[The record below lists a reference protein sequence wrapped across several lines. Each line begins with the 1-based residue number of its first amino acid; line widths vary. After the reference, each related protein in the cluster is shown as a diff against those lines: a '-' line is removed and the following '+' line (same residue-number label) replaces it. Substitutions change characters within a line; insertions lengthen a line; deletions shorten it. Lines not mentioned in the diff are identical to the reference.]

1 MKALRTALVAVLTI
15 TIPWLTTNPVQAQAW
30 PDPQLALISISADSS
45 TFYSDG
51 RLRFTLK
58 INRLNGSTYSD
69 TSRVWI
75 CPKTTWDG
83 LYCTAGQFLVSS
95 TPASNQSE
103 FVIESPFL
111 LLADGEYVIT
121 AVSFRNG
128 AVVNDYTLIYPRS
141 GVVTIGGIATTIPLI
156 NLSSGDFKIAPPA
169 PEPEPTPEPEPQ
181 PEPTPEPQPQPQPQ
195 PETNSTEPESN
206 TNQTQS
212 ETSNNPAP
220 DDSTTESTEP
230 DTTPE
235 NNQSN
240 TVEPPNS
247 ESINQDSESNPDAES
262 AQSEST
268 TQPNQNESTNLPAT
282 NPELTSITNSE
293 STPQPTVVIEVN
305 SIVVIPTKPEVE
317 PVVQPITE
325 PVIETAVTSQIE
337 LPTVQG
343 TTPTMTTILLN
354 SAIGGGITKVV
365 GNTKLERSVKAGIG
379 KLSLL
384 GSSNESYLTIK
395 LGKTELAKLDLRTKQ
410 RFLISWRATKPATLK
425 LVLTG
430 PNTPEL
436 LIDALQQAEKLIANP
451 TFRMRN

>member
-1 MKALRTALVAVLTI
+1 MKALRTALVAMITI
-15 TIPWLTTNPVQAQAW
+15 AIPWLTSNPVQAQAW

-95 TPASNQSE
+95 IPASNQSE

-181 PEPTPEPQPQPQPQ
+181 PEPTPEPE

-212 ETSNNPAP
+212 ETTNDPAP

-235 NNQSN
+235 ENQS
-240 TVEPPNS
+240 TTDEDSTSEP
-247 ESINQDSESNPDAES
+247 INQGTESNPDAES
-262 AQSEST
+262 AQSESAT
-268 TQPNQNESTNLPAT
+268 ETNQNESINLPAAT
-282 NPELTSITNSE
+282 NPEPTLVTNSE
-293 STPQPTVVIEVN
+293 STPQPTVVIEAN

-317 PVVQPITE
+317 PVVQPIME

-343 TTPTMTTILLN
+343 TTPTITTILMN

-379 KLSLL
+379 KLRLL